1 MTVRRSLLH
10 TLTLGAC
17 AVALPAALVA
27 QAGKPAATKPAA
39 GAKSAATTSTTATL
53 PTARQVIDAYV
64 KAIGGREALTA
75 RKSVKSTA
83 TLEVP
88 AAGIKADIESST
100 MAPNKMLVKTTMPG
114 LGELMQGFD
123 GTTAWAI
130 DPMQGARVLAGPELE
145 QMKSQAD
152 FLSELR
158 DPAGFTSMDVV
169 ADTTFEGRPAYKL
182 RLVRK
187 TGEEVREFYD
197 KETKLLLGTQNT
209 VQTGMG
215 PIEATTIRQD
225 YKQMGGLLVPSKS
238 VQRAN
243 GQEFVITVLSSEANT
258 VDPTVFDLPAQI
270 KALVPA
276 PAK

>member
-17 AVALPAALVA
+17 AVALPATLAA
-27 QAGKPAATKPAA
+27 QAGTSTAKKPAASSS
-39 GAKSAATTSTTATL
+39 AKAAATTAAL
-53 PTARQVIDAYV
+53 PSARAVIDAYV
-64 KAIGGREALTA
+64 KAIGGRGALEA

-88 AAGIKADIESST
+88 AAGLKADIESSS
-100 MAPNKMLVKTTMPG
+100 MAPNKMVMKTTMPG
-114 LGELMQGFD
+114 LGELMQGYD

-130 DPMQGARVLAGPELE
+130 DPMQGARVLTGPELE
-145 QMKSQAD
+145 QMKTQAD

-158 DPAGFTSMDVV
+158 DPAGYTSMDVV
-169 ADTTFEGRPAYKL
+169 ADTTFESRPAYKL

-187 TGEEVREFYD
+187 SGEEVREFYD
-197 KETKLLLGTQNT
+197 KESKLLLGTQTT

-215 PIEATTIRQD
+215 PVEATTIRQD
-225 YKQMGGLLVPSKS
+225 YKQLGGLLVPTKS
-238 VQRAN
+238 IQRAN
-243 GQEFVITVLSSEANT
+243 GQEFVITILSSEANA
-258 VDPTVFDLPAQI
+258 VDPTVFALPAQI

-276 PAK
+276 PAQ

>member
-10 TLTLGAC
+10 TLALGAC
-17 AVALPAALVA
+17 AVALPATLAA
-27 QAGKPAATKPAA
+27 QAASSPAKNPAAS
-39 GAKSAATTSTTATL
+39 GTTAAL
-53 PTARQVIDAYV
+53 PSARSVIDAYV
-64 KAIGGREALTA
+64 KAIGGRAALTA
-75 RKSVKSTA
+75 RKSVRSTA

-88 AAGIKADIESST
+88 AAGLKADIESSS
-100 MAPNKMLVKTTMPG
+100 MPPNKMIMKTTMPG
-114 LGELMQGFD
+114 LGELMQGYD

-158 DPAGFTSMDVV
+158 DPAGFTSMEVV
-169 ADTTFEGRPAYKL
+169 ADTTFESRPVYKL

-187 TGEEVREFYD
+187 SGEEVREFYD
-197 KETKLLLGTQNT
+197 KESKLLLGTQTT

-215 PIEATTIRQD
+215 PVEATTIRRE
-225 YKQMGGLLVPSKS
+225 YKPLGGLLVPTKS
-238 VQRAN
+238 IQRAN
-243 GQEFVITVLSSEANT
+243 GQEFVITVLTSEANT
-258 VDPTVFDLPAQI
+258 VDPTIFELPAQI